1 MSSQV
6 GLGYNLGGGGKGW
19 FGASDTWAS
28 VQLSWHSGN
37 VPPTRCQTNQYIGPP
52 QCQYKPIQ
60 YKPIHLTTTMTIQ
73 TNPNHTSDHHNDNS
87 GSTSKC
93 SWNGTLFTFGND
105 LVHLRCE
112 HI

>member
-37 VPPTRCQTNQYIGPP
+37 VLQPVAKQTN
-52 QCQYKPIQ
+52 
-60 YKPIHLTTTMTIQ
+60 
-73 TNPNHTSDHHNDNS
+73 TSDQ
-87 GSTSKC
+87 C
-93 SWNGTLFTFGND
+93 S
-105 LVHLRCE
+105 
-112 HI
+112 